1 MAQPLPRGIRNNNP
15 LNIRH
20 SKDRWQGA
28 RKEQT
33 DKSFV
38 QFETMAYGYRAAWKV
53 MESYW
58 KYFHDLPKAFNVR
71 NIISR
76 WAPPTEN
83 DTEAYIRS
91 IEKLTGIGEEEK
103 LLSPIYLNG
112 YHHLARLIAGM
123 TVMEN
128 GIRMEEVDTQA
139 IYEGYQLA
147 FPDKRK
153 ALEEWLSAEDE
164 YGGW

>member
-1 MAQPLPRGIRNNNP
+1 MKRGLRNNNP

-20 SKDRWQGA
+20 SRSCWQGMA
-28 RKEQT
+28 KEQN
-33 DKSFV
+33 DAVFV
-38 QFETMAYGYRAAWKV
+38 TFQSMAYGYRAAWRTLFT
-53 MESYW
+53 
-58 KYFHDLPKAFNVR
+58 YFYRFITEKKPFTVR

-76 WAPPTEN
+76 WAPPSEN
-83 DTEAYIRS
+83 DTESYIRTVLQLTS
-91 IEKLTGIGEEEK
+91 IGGQEK
-103 LLSPIYLNG
+103 LLPPDHVQSYRQLS
-112 YHHLARLIAGM
+112 RLIAAM

>member
-1 MAQPLPRGIRNNNP
+1 
-15 LNIRH
+15 
-20 SKDRWQGA
+20 
-28 RKEQT
+28 
-33 DKSFV
+33 
-38 QFETMAYGYRAAWKV
+38 
-53 MESYW
+53 
-58 KYFHDLPKAFNVR
+58 
-71 NIISR
+71 
-76 WAPPTEN
+76 
-83 DTEAYIRS
+83 
-91 IEKLTGIGEEEK
+91 
-103 LLSPIYLNG
+103 
-112 YHHLARLIAGM
+112 M

>member
-1 MAQPLPRGIRNNNP
+1 MRGLRNNNP

-20 SKDRWQGA
+20 SKDKWQGA
-28 RKEQT
+28 ATTQT
-33 DKSFV
+33 DKEFV
-38 QFETMAYGYRAAWKV
+38 QFQTMAYGYRAAWKTLQTYYKRLRERKKHYTV
-53 MESYW
+53 E
-58 KYFHDLPKAFNVR
+58 
-71 NIISR
+71 NIIRR
-76 WAPPTEN
+76 WAPPQEN
-83 DTEAYIRS
+83 DTNSYIRTVLALS
-91 IEKLTGIGEEEK
+91 GIGGQEN
-103 LLSPIYLNG
+103 LLPPENVMSYNRLSS
-112 YHHLARLIAGM
+112 LIAAM

>member
-1 MAQPLPRGIRNNNP
+1 MRGLRNNNP

-20 SKDRWQGA
+20 SRSHWQGM

-33 DKSFV
+33 DRSFV
-38 QFETMAYGYRAAWKV
+38 QFETMAYGYRAAWRTLFT
-53 MESYW
+53 
-58 KYFHDLPKAFNVR
+58 YFYRFISEKRTFTIR

-91 IEKLTGIGEEEK
+91 VVRLSGIEEQEK
-103 LLSPIYLNG
+103 LLPPDNVHSYGKLS
-112 YHHLARLIAGM
+112 LLIAAM

-128 GIRMEEVDTQA
+128 GIA
-139 IYEGYQLA
+139 
-147 FPDKRK
+147 
-153 ALEEWLSAEDE
+153 
-164 YGGW
+164 